1 MVYGRGLLLG
11 SGVRTMN
18 LYGAIWKELEAEI
31 EADTTYQAQ
40 QLAVS
45 KFQAL
50 AGRRKVKGYEITVAL
65 LKLSGAEY
73 IHTATN

>member
-1 MVYGRGLLLG
+1 MYRHNV
-11 SGVRTMN
+11 GVWVMN

-50 AGRRKVKGYEITVAL
+50 AGRRKVKGYEITIAL
-65 LKLSGAEY
+65 LKLNGVEY

>member
-1 MVYGRGLLLG
+1 
-11 SGVRTMN
+11 MN
-18 LYGAIWKELEAEI
+18 LYGAIWQDKELEI

-40 QLAVS
+40 LIAVD

-50 AGRRKVKGYEITVAL
+50 AGRRKVKGYQISIAL
-65 LKLSGAEY
+65 LKLNGAEY

>member
-11 SGVRTMN
+11 RGVWIMN

-40 QLAVS
+40 QLAVN

-65 LKLSGAEY
+65 LKLNGVEY
-73 IHTATN
+73 VHTATN

>member
-1 MVYGRGLLLG
+1 MYRHARE
-11 SGVRTMN
+11 VRIMN

-40 QLAVS
+40 QLAVN

-65 LKLSGAEY
+65 LKLNGVEY
-73 IHTATN
+73 VHTATN